1 MYLYFNNQVKKIKR
15 SLANA
20 TTTNDNLLENAYY
33 QLDDHFSISL
43 SPPSLPIA
51 IGTSPTGEG
60 AEPPF
65 PPWGK

>member
-43 SPPSLPIA
+43 SPPSQP
-51 IGTSPTGEG
+51 SPKGEG